1 MTTDTMRAE
10 FEAWA
15 NEREMH
21 IGWDAEEEEYQSYP
35 THTAWLA
42 WQASAEAERGRVI
55 EECAKVAEKTG
66 WALMPDQLSYEV
78 SRIASAIRA
87 LNRTAAQ
94 QEKPE

>member
-42 WQASAEAERGRVI
+42 WQASAEAERGR
-55 EECAKVAEKTG
+55 CASIV
-66 WALMPDQLSYEV
+66 DQHESEFAV
-78 SRIASAIRA
+78 EAWEPRAICSDIAKRIRA
-87 LNRTAAQ
+87 FNRVAAQ
-94 QEKPE
+94 ET